1 VIGARTI
8 RRVERYLAVFVA
20 FAMQLVA
27 VAVIGDVLAAA
38 PREADVP
45 PPADVALLAD
55 VPPLSQA
62 SLLSGDVTARVAPF
76 ARGERLIEIAHIVEL
91 ARETTPVP
99 SAEALVGPT
108 VDVALAPAAEV
119 PPEGEPAPQR
129 PPEPPPAPTARPEP
143 PPAPTARPAPPP
155 PAITTSLATLQAEQ
169 RMLALMN
176 ASRLQGGL
184 VPLALD
190 AGVSD
195 AARRHSAV
203 EAQYRY
209 VYHDGPDGT
218 AKSRY
223 VPACGTGWY
232 GENTGKVW
240 SGGVDVLH
248 REFMA
253 EPWEPINHRT
263 NIMDP
268 NFRRAGIGAVQGPDA
283 IYVTVAF
290 CR

>member
-1 VIGARTI
+1 MI
-8 RRVERYLAVFVA
+8 RAATFRALERYVAIFVALAV
-20 FAMQLVA
+20 QLAA
-27 VAVIGDVLAAA
+27 VAVVGDVFAAV
-38 PREADVP
+38 PRDDAGLP
-45 PPADVALLAD
+45 PPSETV
-55 VPPLSQA
+55 
-62 SLLSGDVTARVAPF
+62 ARVAPA
-76 ARGERLIEIAHIVEL
+76 ARGDRLMTVNVTLDVVSEAAPASSAEPETGPATDAAPYQTEEL
-91 ARETTPVP
+91 A
-99 SAEALVGPT
+99 
-108 VDVALAPAAEV
+108 
-119 PPEGEPAPQR
+119 
-129 PPEPPPAPTARPEP
+129 
-143 PPAPTARPAPPP
+143 PAPPP
-155 PAITTSLATLQAEQ
+155 LAQPAPQPKPEPTPAPRPAPGAITMSIETRQAEL

-184 VPLALD
+184 NPLALD

-195 AARRHSAV
+195 AARQHSAA
-203 EAQYRY
+203 EAQVRY
-209 VYHDGPDGT
+209 VYHDGHDGT
-218 AKSRY
+218 AASRD

-268 NFRRAGIGAVQGPDA
+268 NFHRAGIGAVQGPDA
-283 IYVTVAF
+283 IYITIVF

>member
-1 VIGARTI
+1 VIRAATFRAF
-8 RRVERYLAVFVA
+8 ERYVAIFVALAV
-20 FAMQLVA
+20 QLAA
-27 VAVIGDVLAAA
+27 VAVVGDVFAAV
-38 PREADVP
+38 PRDDAGLP
-45 PPADVALLAD
+45 PPSETV
-55 VPPLSQA
+55 
-62 SLLSGDVTARVAPF
+62 ARVAPA
-76 ARGERLIEIAHIVEL
+76 ARGDRLMTVNVTLDVVSEAAPASSAEPETGPATDAAPYQTEEL
-91 ARETTPVP
+91 A
-99 SAEALVGPT
+99 
-108 VDVALAPAAEV
+108 
-119 PPEGEPAPQR
+119 
-129 PPEPPPAPTARPEP
+129 
-143 PPAPTARPAPPP
+143 PAPPP
-155 PAITTSLATLQAEQ
+155 LVQPAPQPKPEPTPAPRPAPGAITMSIETRQAEL

-184 VPLALD
+184 NPLALD
-190 AGVSD
+190 AGASD
-195 AARRHSAV
+195 AARQHSTA
-203 EAQYRY
+203 EAQVRY
-209 VYHDGPDGT
+209 VYHDGHDGT
-218 AKSRY
+218 AASRD

-283 IYVTVAF
+283 IYITIVF

>member
-1 VIGARTI
+1 MISAAAFNAL
-8 RRVERYLAVFVA
+8 ERSIAVFVA
-20 FAMQLVA
+20 LVVQLVA
-27 VAVIGDVLAAA
+27 VVVVGDVFAAG
-38 PREADVP
+38 PRADAGLP
-45 PPADVALLAD
+45 PP
-55 VPPLSQA
+55 
-62 SLLSGDVTARVAPF
+62 GEVTARAAP
-76 ARGERLIEIAHIVEL
+76 AVRGERLMTFDLIVDL
-91 ARETTPVP
+91 ALETKLASTPEP
-99 SAEALVGPT
+99 ASDLDA
-108 VDVALAPAAEV
+108 APAPGPVTEPAAVPLEPEPPLLAE
-119 PPEGEPAPQR
+119 PTPQPRLDPTPAPTPRATPAPQVT
-129 PPEPPPAPTARPEP
+129 PA
-143 PPAPTARPAPPP
+143 P
-155 PAITTSLATLQAEQ
+155 PAITTSPATQQAEL

-184 VPLALD
+184 ALLALD
-190 AGVSD
+190 AVVSD

-218 AKSRY
+218 ARSRY
-223 VPACGTGWY
+223 VPVCGSGWY

-283 IYVTVAF
+283 IYITVAF

>member
-1 VIGARTI
+1 VIRAGAIWAIQQSATI
-8 RRVERYLAVFVA
+8 FVALAVQMVALVMVGDIFVTALRVE
-20 FAMQLVA
+20 
-27 VAVIGDVLAAA
+27 AA
-38 PREADVP
+38 P
-45 PPADVALLAD
+45 
-55 VPPLSQA
+55 
-62 SLLSGDVTARVAPF
+62 SLPGESVARVAPF
-76 ARGERLIEIAHIVEL
+76 ARGERLMFADL
-91 ARETTPVP
+91 SFDLRRDAAPAPATDSVP
-99 SAEALVGPT
+99 TADVALVPAT
-108 VDVALAPAAEV
+108 DPALAPAAEA
-119 PPEGEPAPQR
+119 PPASEPAS
-129 PPEPPPAPTARPEP
+129 EPPVVAAPTPDPTAEP
-143 PPAPTARPAPPP
+143 TQAPTPRPAPPA
-155 PAITTSLATLQAEQ
+155 PAISTSPATHEAEL
-169 RMLALMN
+169 RMLGLMN
-176 ASRLQGGL
+176 LSRVNAGL
-184 VPLALD
+184 APLALD

-223 VPACGTGWY
+223 VPACGSGWY

-240 SGGVDVLH
+240 GGGVDVLH

-253 EPWEPINHRT
+253 EPWVPINHRT

-283 IYVTVAF
+283 IYITVAF

>member
-1 VIGARTI
+1 MIRSGVIWAIHQSATLF
-8 RRVERYLAVFVA
+8 VALAVQVVALVFV
-20 FAMQLVA
+20 
-27 VAVIGDVLAAA
+27 GDVFVSA
-38 PREADVP
+38 PHAEATP
-45 PPADVALLAD
+45 
-55 VPPLSQA
+55 SQ
-62 SLLSGDVTARVAPF
+62 SDVTLARVAPF
-76 ARGERLIEIAHIVEL
+76 ARGERLMMSDLIVDL
-91 ARETTPVP
+91 TPET
-99 SAEALVGPT
+99 SASIRQTGSTA
-108 VDVALAPAAEV
+108 DVALAATADPAVASAAEV
-119 PPEGEPAPQR
+119 PTT
-129 PPEPPPAPTARPEP
+129 PEPPVVAEPTPEPTPRPTPAPTQ
-143 PPAPTARPAPPP
+143 RPAPAG
-155 PAITTSLATLQAEQ
+155 PAITTSPATHEAEL
-169 RMLALMN
+169 RMLGLMN
-176 ASRLQGGL
+176 LSRVNAGL
-184 VPLALD
+184 APLALD
-190 AGVSD
+190 VGVSD

-240 SGGVDVLH
+240 GGGVDVLH

-283 IYVTVAF
+283 IYITVAF

>member
-1 VIGARTI
+1 VIGAAAFRAI
-8 RRVERYLAVFVA
+8 ERSIAVVVA
-20 FAMQLVA
+20 LVVQLVA
-27 VAVIGDVLAAA
+27 VVVIGDVFAVAPRADAGLPPPGASSARAA
-38 PREADVP
+38 PAARAERVMTFDLIVDLALDTKAASAEP
-45 PPADVALLAD
+45 ETEPAD
-55 VPPLSQA
+55 
-62 SLLSGDVTARVAPF
+62 RM
-76 ARGERLIEIAHIVEL
+76 
-91 ARETTPVP
+91 
-99 SAEALVGPT
+99 AEPA
-108 VDVALAPAAEV
+108 AAPAAEPV
-119 PPEGEPAPQR
+119 PEPEIPVIAEPTPQPRPNPTPAP
-129 PPEPPPAPTARPEP
+129 APRAT
-143 PPAPTARPAPPP
+143 PAPP
-155 PAITTSLATLQAEQ
+155 AVTTSSATEQAEL

-190 AGVSD
+190 AVVSE

-218 AKSRY
+218 ASSRY
-223 VPACGTGWY
+223 VPVCGSGWY

-240 SGGVDVLH
+240 GGGVDVLH

-253 EPWEPINHRT
+253 EPWQPINHRT

-283 IYVTVAF
+283 LYITVAF

>member
-1 VIGARTI
+1 M
-8 RRVERYLAVFVA
+8 RRAVSFRAIERSLAIFVALAV
-20 FAMQLVA
+20 QLTA
-27 VAVIGDVLAAA
+27 IAVIGDTFAATPA
-38 PREADVP
+38 
-45 PPADVALLAD
+45 ADVALPSTET
-55 VPPLSQA
+55 V
-62 SLLSGDVTARVAPF
+62 VRVAPV
-76 ARGERLIEIAHIVEL
+76 ARGDRLMSVNLLFDLIPVSAPAPDPVGATEETAPALGPAPEIA
-91 ARETTPVP
+91 
-99 SAEALVGPT
+99 
-108 VDVALAPAAEV
+108 
-119 PPEGEPAPQR
+119 PEPEPAPQSAE
-129 PPEPPPAPTARPEP
+129 PPPVIAERAPPPPPAPA
-143 PPAPTARPAPPP
+143 P
-155 PAITTSLATLQAEQ
+155 PAITTSITTQQAEV
-169 RMLALMN
+169 RMLLLMN
-176 ASRLQGGL
+176 GSRLQAGL
-184 VPLALD
+184 VPLAMD

-203 EAQYRY
+203 ESQVRY

-218 AKSRY
+218 AASRN

-248 REFMA
+248 HEFMA

-283 IYVTVAF
+283 VYVTVVF

>member
-1 VIGARTI
+1 VIGAAAFYAL
-8 RRVERYLAVFVA
+8 ERSVA
-20 FAMQLVA
+20 IGVALVVQLVA
-27 VAVIGDVLAAA
+27 IVVIGDVFAAA
-38 PREADVP
+38 P
-45 PPADVALLAD
+45 PADAGL
-55 VPPLSQA
+55 PSIGE
-62 SLLSGDVTARVAPF
+62 SSARAAPA
-76 ARGERLIEIAHIVEL
+76 ARGERVMTFDLIVDL
-91 ARETTPVP
+91 ALDTRQAASAEDESLP
-99 SAEALVGPT
+99 SADLVTEP
-108 VDVALAPAAEV
+108 AAAPAAEGV
-119 PPEGEPAPQR
+119 PEPETPLIAEPIPQPRPDPTPAP
-129 PPEPPPAPTARPEP
+129 APRAT
-143 PPAPTARPAPPP
+143 PAPP
-155 PAITTSLATLQAEQ
+155 AVTTSSATQQAEL

-176 ASRLQGGL
+176 ESRLRGGL

-190 AGVSD
+190 AVVSD

-218 AKSRY
+218 AASRY
-223 VPACGTGWY
+223 VPVCGSGWY

-240 SGGVDVLH
+240 SGGVEVLH